1 MGGFLLLGKTRLE
14 ACAGIDMLKFILKR
28 LLEAIPTLL
37 VLITVSF
44 FMMRFAPG
52 NPFSTERGLPPE
64 VMANI
69 QQKYGLD
76 KPVYQQYLTYLG
88 NLAQGDLGPSFKYKD
103 FSVNDLVSKA
113 LPVSATIGSFAF
125 LLALGLGV
133 SLGIVAALR
142 QNSWVDYGSMSLA
155 MLGVVMPSF
164 VLAPVLTLIFAINLQ
179 WLPAGGWNG
188 GHLQF
193 MILPVIG
200 MTMYYISSIAR
211 IMRGSMIETMNSN
224 FIRTARA
231 KGLPL
236 HHIILRHALR
246 PAMLPVVSYL
256 GPAFVGIITGSV
268 VIETIF
274 GLPGIGQLFVNGA
287 LNRDYSMVLGL
298 TILVGAL
305 TITFNA
311 VVDILYAF
319 IDPKIRY

>member
-1 MGGFLLLGKTRLE
+1 
-14 ACAGIDMLKFILKR
+14 MLKFILKR

-164 VLAPVLTLIFAINLQ
+164 VLAPVLTLIFAITLQ